1 MLIQLTILF
10 LLIAL
15 NAFFAASEIALI
27 SLNENKIKLSAD
39 KGDKKA
45 QLLANLLEDPS
56 RFLATIQ
63 IGITLAGFLAS
74 AFASETFAGRLV
86 DILHS
91 IGITVSAGVLKPIVV
106 VFITLILAY
115 FTLVLGELVPKRMA
129 MQRSEQIARFS
140 VRSLTILSYIAA
152 PFVKLLTI
160 STNFFIKVLGGDPD
174 ADEENVTEEEIRI
187 MVDVGEQKGTIQE
200 TEKFFINNIFDFDD
214 TCVSEIMTHR
224 TNVVGLS
231 VELSLPEIIN
241 IASAEKYTRYPVYK
255 DSLDNIVGIVHVK
268 DILKCISN
276 NGGQDFNLLEIIR
289 KPYFVPESKKADVLL
304 QELQKSRVH
313 MAVVVDEY
321 GGTAG
326 IITIED
332 LLEEIVGNI
341 EDEYDND
348 DKEFEKIDDN
358 TYIFK
363 GIISLDTVEEILE
376 IKLPTEEYDTLG
388 GFIMGQLGRIPSK
401 GDKPVVEL
409 DGIIFKVEE
418 VEAQRIAK
426 VKSCKI

>member
-1 MLIQLTILF
+1 MLIQLLILV

-27 SLNENKIKLSAD
+27 SLNDNKIKVLAE

-45 QLLANLLEDPS
+45 IQLANLLEEPS

-74 AFASETFAGRLV
+74 AFASEAFAGRLV
-86 DILHS
+86 AILHAL
-91 IGITVSAGVLKPIVV
+91 GITVSAGVLKPIAVV
-106 VFITLILAY
+106 LITLILSY

-140 VRSLTILSYIAA
+140 VRALTILAFIAA
-152 PFVKLLTI
+152 PFVKFLTV
-160 STNFFIKVLGGDPD
+160 STNFFIKVLGGDPN
-174 ADEENVTEEEIRI
+174 ADENNITEEEIRI

-214 TCVSEIMTHR
+214 KSVSEIMTHR

-231 VELSLPEIIN
+231 IDLSLPEIIK
-241 IASAEKYTRYPVYK
+241 ITSEEKYTRYPVYR
-255 DSLDNIVGIVHVK
+255 DSLDNIIGILHVK
-268 DILKCISN
+268 DLLKSIN
-276 NGGQDFNLLEIIR
+276 DNQGRNFDLAKIIR
-289 KPYFVPESKKADVLL
+289 KPYFVPESKKADDLL

-348 DKEFEKIDDN
+348 DKEYEKIDEN
-358 TYIFK
+358 TYAFK
-363 GIISLDTVEEILE
+363 GIISLDTVEEILDV
-376 IKLPTEEYDTLG
+376 KLPTDEYDTLG
-388 GFIMGQLGRIPSK
+388 GFIMGQLGRIPAK
-401 GDKPVVEL
+401 GDKPTVEF
-409 DGIIFKVEE
+409 DGVMFKVEE
-418 VEAQRIAK
+418 VEAQRIVK
-426 VKSCKI
+426 VIGLKV

>member
-1 MLIQLTILF
+1 MLIQLIILF
-10 LLIAL
+10 LLIFL

-27 SLNENKIKLSAD
+27 SLNENRIKLSAD

-45 QLLANLLEDPS
+45 QLLIALLDEPS

-74 AFASETFAGRLV
+74 AFASEAFAGRLV

-91 IGITVSAGVLKPIVV
+91 LGITVSAGVLKPIAVF
-106 VFITLILAY
+106 FITLILAY

-140 VRSLTILSYIAA
+140 VRALTILSYIAA

-160 STNFFIKVLGGDPD
+160 STNFFIKVLGGDPN

-214 TCVSEIMTHR
+214 TSVSEIMTHR

-231 VELSLPEIIN
+231 IDLSLSEIID
-241 IASAEKYTRYPVYK
+241 ITSEEKYTRYPVYE

-268 DILKCISN
+268 DILKCISKTK
-276 NGGQDFNLLEIIR
+276 GQDFKLSEIIR
-289 KPYFVPESKKADVLL
+289 KPYFVPESKKADDLL

-358 TYIFK
+358 TYIFN

-388 GFIMGQLGRIPSK
+388 GFIIGQLGRIPNE
-401 GDKPVVEL
+401 GDKPVIEL

-426 VKSCKI
+426 VKSCRV